1 MALGALY
8 PCGYRAVGQISGAC
22 LELRIWRS
30 ELHIR
35 ADIGLLVRYQALVWI
50 SRYGARSSIS
60 VRIWGCGSDIGLW
73 RGLSDMTLG
82 AVYPRGYRAM
92 GQISGVGLGLRIRRS
107 GPYIRA
113 DIGLW
118 VRYRARAWNF
128 GCGARGFISVR
139 I

>member
-8 PCGYRAVGQISGAC
+8 PCGYRAVGQISGVG

-35 ADIGLLVRYQALVWI
+35 ADIGLLVRYRAVVWI

-60 VRIWGCGSDIGLW
+60 VRIYGCGSDIGLG
-73 RGLSDMTLG
+73 RGLSDMVLG
-82 AVYPRGYRAM
+82 ALYPRGYRAM
-92 GQISGVGLGLRIRRS
+92 CQISGVGLGLRIWRS
-107 GPYIRA
+107 GSYIRA
-113 DIGLW
+113 DIGLC
-118 VRYRARAWNF
+118 VRYRAWAWIF
-128 GCGARGFISVR
+128 GYDARSFISVR